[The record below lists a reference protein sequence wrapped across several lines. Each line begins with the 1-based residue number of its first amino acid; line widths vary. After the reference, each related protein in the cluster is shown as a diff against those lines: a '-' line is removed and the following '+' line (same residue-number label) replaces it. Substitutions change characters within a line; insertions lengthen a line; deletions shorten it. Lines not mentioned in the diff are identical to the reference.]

1 MSTSSDQP
9 EKDAAGASKPENDE
23 FWRYIPLYQAAL
35 RADWALAK
43 RFSEEHEGALARIIK
58 TFEETALQIAVGA
71 GRSTRAINFIRNLVD
86 KMPPEAL
93 EIVNA
98 YKRSALFNAAW
109 MGNTEA
115 VKIIWQKRPSLVFD
129 RDKYG
134 YSPLDIAAVN
144 AKKDTLLYL
153 LDVTKDD
160 PFSKLFPDED
170 SAAHLLISVITS
182 GYYEIALYLVEKYPK
197 LAVSRRKN
205 GDCGLQALAR
215 KCSAFKSGSRHQWW
229 QRVIYNHVPV
239 KLNDFAVSHSRGDDI
254 ENAVDDPQVAG
265 QKYKWAARLLV
276 QYCCISAVPCI
287 KNIQEQKEMHH
298 QALKLLKCL
307 CERVRSLNDSNAY
320 DSHINEAIYNATK
333 LGIHEVIEGIVES
346 FPIFA
351 MVKQKDGWN
360 LFQMAV
366 IERHANVFN
375 LIYQMED
382 FRAVIVYWKDDSGN
396 NLLHLAGRQAPSN
409 KLNLVSGAALQ
420 MQRELQWFQEVKKLA
435 NPHDTE
441 CRNNN
446 DQTPAM
452 LFFQE
457 HEKLVAEGET
467 WMKDTANSC
476 TIPSALIVTMVFA
489 AAITVPGGIN
499 VIDGLPFFSKE
510 AAFKIFVISDT
521 ISLFA
526 SITSLMVFL
535 SILTSRYAEGDFL
548 FVLPNRLIIGLATL
562 FLSITAMV
570 IAFSCALYLLVGNS
584 DKAWM
589 LYPVA
594 ALAFIPIFSFTSLQF
609 PLLRDLMV
617 STYGP
622 RIFGKQSDH
631 PFY

>member
-1 MSTSSDQP
+1 MASSSNQPGENMAIST
-9 EKDAAGASKPENDE
+9 SKPENDE

-182 GYYEIALYLVEKYPK
+182 GYY
-197 LAVSRRKN
+197 
-205 GDCGLQALAR
+205 D
-215 KCSAFKSGSRHQWW
+215 
-229 QRVIYNHVPV
+229 VPV